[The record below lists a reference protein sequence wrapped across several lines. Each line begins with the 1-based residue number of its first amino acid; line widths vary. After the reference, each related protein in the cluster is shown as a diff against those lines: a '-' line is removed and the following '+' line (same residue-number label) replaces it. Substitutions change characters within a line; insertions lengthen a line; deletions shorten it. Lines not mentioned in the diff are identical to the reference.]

1 MGTAMTNRKQKK
13 SRPLSETAVRQIGE
27 KLRENYDQILNEPVP
42 DRFAA
47 LLEELEKSER
57 KDEPQ

>member
-1 MGTAMTNRKQKK
+1 MTDRNEKK
-13 SRPLSETAVRQIGE
+13 SRPLNEAAVRQIGK
-27 KLRENYDQILNEPVP
+27 KLRENYDEILNEPVP

-47 LLEELEKSER
+47 LLQELEKSER